1 VTEGWER
8 DHVALG
14 DPFRAPLDGSLAG
27 IGLADEQQTRHQ

>member
-8 DHVALG
+8 LG
-14 DPFRAPLDGSLAG
+14 DPFRAPLDGSPAG